1 MVNRIKD
8 WWRSNISIAD
18 DVKVITDLLKCIDE
32 KTCTIDRKLD
42 EEYKLIKDELTLYKG
57 MIESVGMAVPDM
69 IWLKDLNGRYMYANN
84 AIREGLL
91 CHSNPVGL
99 NDVEL
104 AGMAKRRFGDANHTF
119 GEKCANSDVI
129 TVERNTPSRFLENG
143 KIRGK
148 MLYLEVFKTPLY
160 AGEEMVGVC
169 GVGRDITEYVEA
181 YRSGKCRGCDGEID
195 IFTKYEFQPD
205 EEN

>member
-1 MVNRIKD
+1 MVNKIKD

-18 DVKVITDLLKCIDE
+18 DVKVITDLLKCINE
-32 KTCTIDRKLD
+32 KTCTIDKKLD

-57 MIESVGMAVPDM
+57 MVESVGMAVPDM
-69 IWLKDLNGRYMYANN
+69 IWLKDLNGRYMYANK

-91 CHSNPVGL
+91 CYNNPVGL

-104 AGMAKRRFGDANHTF
+104 AGMAKRRFGEANHTF
-119 GEKCANSDVI
+119 GEKCFNSDGI
-129 TVERNTPSRFLENG
+129 TVERNAPSRFLENG
-143 KIRGK
+143 KVRGK

-160 AGEEMVGVC
+160 AGDELVGVC

-181 YRSGKCRGCDGEID
+181 YRSGKCRGCDGETD

-205 EEN
+205 EEK

>member
-1 MVNRIKD
+1 MVSKIKD

-32 KTCTIDRKLD
+32 KTCMIDRKLD

-57 MIESVGMAVPDM
+57 MIESIGMAVPDM

-91 CHSNPVGL
+91 CHRNPVGL
-99 NDVEL
+99 NDTEL
-104 AGMAKRRFGDANHTF
+104 AKMAKKRFGDDNHTF

-129 TVERNTPSRFLENG
+129 TVDRNEPSRFLENG

-160 AGEEMVGVC
+160 AGDEMVGVC

-181 YRSGKCRGCDGEID
+181 YRSGKCRGCEGEID
-195 IFTKYEFQPD
+195 IFKKYEFQPD

>member
-1 MVNRIKD
+1 MVNKIKD
-8 WWRSNISIAD
+8 WWRSNISIVD

-32 KTCTIDRKLD
+32 KTCMIDRKLD

-91 CHSNPVGL
+91 CHNNPVGL

-119 GEKCANSDVI
+119 GEKCANSDGI
-129 TVERNTPSRFLENG
+129 TVERNAPSRFLENG
-143 KIRGK
+143 KVRGE

-160 AGEEMVGVC
+160 AGDEMVGVC

-195 IFTKYEFQPD
+195 IFKKYEFPPD

>member
-1 MVNRIKD
+1 
-8 WWRSNISIAD
+8 
-18 DVKVITDLLKCIDE
+18 
-32 KTCTIDRKLD
+32 
-42 EEYKLIKDELTLYKG
+42 

-69 IWLKDLNGRYMYANN
+69 IWLKGLDGRYMYANT
-84 AIREGLL
+84 AIRDGLL
-91 CHSNPVGL
+91 CHYNPIGL

-104 AGMAKRRFGDANHTF
+104 ANIAKRKFGKENHTF
-119 GEKCANSDVI
+119 GEKCANSDGI
-129 TVERNTPSRFLENG
+129 TIERKAPSRFLENG
-143 KIRGK
+143 KVRGK

-160 AGEEMVGVC
+160 AGDQMVGVC

-195 IFTKYEFQPD
+195 IFKKYEFQPD

>member
-1 MVNRIKD
+1 MVNKIKD

-42 EEYKLIKDELTLYKG
+42 EEYKLIKEELTLYKG

-69 IWLKDLNGRYMYANN
+69 IWLKDLNGRYMYANK

-91 CHSNPVGL
+91 FHNNPVGL
-99 NDVEL
+99 TDVEL
-104 AGMAKRRFGDANHTF
+104 AGIAKRKFGDSNHTF
-119 GEKCANSDVI
+119 GEKCANSDGI
-129 TVERNTPSRFLENG
+129 TVERNAPSRFLENG
-143 KIRGK
+143 KVRGK

-160 AGEEMVGVC
+160 AGDKMVGVC

-181 YRSGKCRGCDGEID
+181 YRSGKCRGCEGEID
-195 IFTKYEFQPD
+195 IFKKYEFQPD
-205 EEN
+205 EDK